1 MIFLSL
7 QEKRLTAINNLLRKT
22 GFMTTVDIAKN
33 LQVSSMTIRRDL
45 KRLEESGDITRIYG
59 GAKSNYQAEST
70 TNEKLQKNIDEKK
83 EIAKLLAKQIANNS
97 TIYLG
102 AGTTLLQA
110 VPLLVTKNL
119 TFVTNSLVAFN
130 EINKSDCRLFLTGG
144 ELHRNTEE
152 FLGEKAEN
160 IFDGLNFDYA
170 ICSTNGINGNSV
182 TTSTIP
188 EGNIQSI
195 AMEHAEKSLIVA
207 DHTKLN
213 HSDIITFQKLDQFD
227 FLVTDSKISKE
238 EIKKYSQ
245 YTKVIY

>member
-1 MIFLSL
+1 MSL

-83 EIAKLLAKQIANNS
+83 EIAKLLADQIANNS

-188 EGNIQSI
+188 EGNIQNI

-227 FLVTDSKISKE
+227 FLMTDSKISKE
-238 EIKKYSQ
+238 GIKKYSQ